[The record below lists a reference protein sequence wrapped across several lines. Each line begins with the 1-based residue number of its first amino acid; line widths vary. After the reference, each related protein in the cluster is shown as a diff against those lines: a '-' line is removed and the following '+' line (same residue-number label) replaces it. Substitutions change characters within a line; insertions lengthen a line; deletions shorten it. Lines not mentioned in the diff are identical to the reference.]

1 MGVQM
6 MGTVNALAITRAFR
20 EAEGDVIT
28 ETQFPNGYGMSVIRH
43 QYSYGGRAGLFE
55 IAVLNKWGEIM
66 YDTPITDDV
75 LGSVTPEGVGL
86 MALKISQL
94 PAA

>member
-1 MGVQM
+1 MSIIMTHVS
-6 MGTVNALAITRAFR
+6 AADIARAFG
-20 EAEGDVIT
+20 EARGDVIT

-55 IAVLNKWGEIM
+55 IAVLDKWGEIM

-86 MALKISQL
+86 LALKISQL
-94 PAA
+94 PAV